1 MLYAFYAIRVQLE
14 TLKAYTQ
21 KAHESAM
28 LAAMDQPSKVARD
41 LKALREEAGVSVREA
56 AKELEISPSGYK
68 HYEDRFKDEW
78 LPLSFVNKLVP
89 LFQRAGIEPART
101 RALAGVM
108 EEYAPPEAAS
118 SALTSNVR
126 GFAQAP
132 AVGSWSRDL
141 PVYGTAIG
149 GHEEHGNLQG
159 SFEFNRGDVV
169 DYIRRPPRLDGVKAA
184 FAVFAVGESM
194 MPRFRPGAPVIVHP
208 GVQPAIG
215 DDVLVELKPLHD
227 GDPHPALLKRLVS
240 RNDQRLRLEQFNPPD
255 NNIVVMMKRVL
266 RLYRVVPYEE
276 LLGF

>member
-1 MLYAFYAIRVQLE
+1 
-14 TLKAYTQ
+14 
-21 KAHESAM
+21 M

-78 LPLSFVNKLVP
+78 LPLGFINKLVP
-89 LFQRAGIEPART
+89 LFQRGGIEPART
-101 RALAGVM
+101 RALAGLG
-108 EEYAPPEAAS
+108 EDYSPPEG
-118 SALTSNVR
+118 SAPAPGAPLQSNVR

-132 AVGSWSRDL
+132 AIGTWARDL

-149 GHEEHGNLQG
+149 GHEEHGNVQG
-159 SFEFNRGDVV
+159 AFEFNMGDVV

-215 DDVLVELKPLHD
+215 DDVLVELKPLRD

-240 RNDQRLRLEQFNPPD
+240 RNDQRLKLEQFNPPD

-276 LLGF
+276 LFGF